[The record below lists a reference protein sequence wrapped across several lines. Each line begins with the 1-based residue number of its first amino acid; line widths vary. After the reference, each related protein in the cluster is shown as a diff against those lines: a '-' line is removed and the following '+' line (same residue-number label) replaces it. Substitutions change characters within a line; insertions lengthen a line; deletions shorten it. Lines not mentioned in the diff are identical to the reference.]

1 MRQIQTSL
9 VFKFTIQFFDTELR
23 NVRLSWSWYCMVKDA
38 CKQYLVAMFLNHTYE
53 NMLILQLAKM
63 SWDAMQFLAHCDE
76 NSSWNDLVLHSNACT
91 INGWNW
97 WAIVTSRH
105 LRSTSLFFFYNA
117 AKIANLSLK
126 AGVIT
131 FWRTTLGKNWNWK
144 KHMSCLSQLSYIESH
159 RSSADRRQGI
169 FFRKPAHTSERII

>member
-23 NVRLSWSWYCMVKDA
+23 NVRLSWSWYCMVKGA

-144 KHMSCLSQLSYIESH
+144 NICHVYLSYRTLKVTGHQQIAGKAYFFES
-159 RSSADRRQGI
+159 
-169 FFRKPAHTSERII
+169 PHTPVKE